1 MTHNN
6 NGQEW
11 WLQEDS
17 DMLAIESPEGM
28 WQYHSD
34 SQTITEEQAAEIVEK
49 IGASEGGYNL
59 YRDYEYPEDQFMTAK
74 YSYHSLLRSLGLD
87 GKRII
92 NLKKI

>member
-1 MTHNN
+1 MIHNN

-17 DMLAIESPEGM
+17 DMLVIESPEGM

-34 SQTITEEQAAEIVEK
+34 SLTITEEQAGEIVELCK
-49 IGASEGGYNL
+49 GIMCARYE
-59 YRDYEYPEDQFMTAK
+59 DYSNTVGFYGSAK
-74 YSYHSLLRSLGLD
+74 SSYASLLRSLGLE